1 MSTKTTAE
9 ENLLEEFPPVS
20 TEQWEQVI
28 QKDLKGADY
37 AKKLLW
43 KTEDGL
49 TVRPYYRREDL
60 GGITF
65 LDAAAGEFP
74 YVRGNRASGG
84 WEIREE
90 IEARNPEEANR
101 LAREALAAGAEE
113 ITFQNAPVTSRK
125 DMVQLLDG
133 VGDASVHFSQATSQ
147 LLQLIAESDAP
158 ANGSAD
164 FDPLT
169 DLDFAEKLL
178 FKVPASFRPF
188 SIPTLALEEAGATA
202 AQQLGY
208 GIAAGVDYLDGVTS
222 RGIGVARALRPCFP
236 SASDPVI
243 SSRSPSSA
251 RCGYCGRA

>member
-1 MSTKTTAE
+1 MSTKTTAG

-49 TVRPYYRREDL
+49 ILKPYYRSEDL

-113 ITFQNAPVTSRK
+113 IAFQSAPVSVRE
-125 DMVQLLDG
+125 DLVRLLDG
-133 VGDASVHFSQATSQ
+133 LGTASVHFSQATPQ
-147 LLQLIAESDAP
+147 LLQLIAESGVP

-164 FDPLT
+164 FDPLG
-169 DLDFAEKLL
+169 DLDFAAKVLS
-178 FKVPASFRPF
+178 KVPASFRPF
-188 SIPTLALEEAGATA
+188 SIPVLALEEAGATA

-208 GIAAGVDYLDGVTS
+208 GIAAGIDYLDGVT
-222 RGIGVARALRPCFP
+222 
-236 SASDPVI
+236 
-243 SSRSPSSA
+243 
-251 RCGYCGRA
+251 